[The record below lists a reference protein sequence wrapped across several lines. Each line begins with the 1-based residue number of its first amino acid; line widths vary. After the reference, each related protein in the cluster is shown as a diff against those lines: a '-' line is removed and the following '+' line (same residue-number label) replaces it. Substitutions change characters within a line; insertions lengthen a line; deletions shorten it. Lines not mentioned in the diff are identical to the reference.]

1 MSQMKRV
8 RPNRQ
13 AARTQVTEAMRLK
26 PRPSVRHIDA
36 RRQRLL
42 AAAGRLAPRAGDAAV
57 FCAVAVVSVAL
68 FLGGAR

>member
-8 RPNRQ
+8 RPSRQ
-13 AARTQVTEAMRLK
+13 AARTHVTEAMRLK
-26 PRPSVRHIDA
+26 PRPSVRQLDA

-57 FCAVAVVSVAL
+57 FCAVAAVGIAL
-68 FLGGAR
+68 FVGGAR

>member
-1 MSQMKRV
+1 
-8 RPNRQ
+8 
-13 AARTQVTEAMRLK
+13 MRLK
-26 PRPSVRHIDA
+26 PRPSVRQLDA

-57 FCAVAVVSVAL
+57 FCAVAAASIVL

>member
-8 RPNRQ
+8 RPSRQ
-13 AARTQVTEAMRLK
+13 AARTRVTEAMRLK

-36 RRQRLL
+36 RRRRLL